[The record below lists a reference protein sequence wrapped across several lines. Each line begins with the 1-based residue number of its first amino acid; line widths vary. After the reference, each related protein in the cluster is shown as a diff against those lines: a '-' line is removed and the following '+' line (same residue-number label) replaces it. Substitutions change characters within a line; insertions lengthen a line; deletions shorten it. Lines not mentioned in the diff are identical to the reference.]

1 MIDFFVECV
10 ESIIIAIIFVIIIEM
25 LLPNGSNKKYIKM
38 VSGIYLM
45 FTILNPFLELFNK
58 DISLDLF
65 ENIDSIETS
74 SNISEDYLKNYYT
87 ESFKTAIKADLKEL
101 GYDIDEIV
109 LELDDTNSE
118 IIKIRIRGAKENEFE
133 NIKSIL
139 VESYGITYG
148 NISFS

>member
-109 LELDDTNSE
+109 LELDDANSE

-139 VESYGITYG
+139 VESYGIAYG